1 MRSEVSFGFEVLRD
15 IFHCYLVANPFTFPA
30 DGFNRVFRIEKLSAF
45 TPEEIKV
52 MLCGDQSPRW
62 TREDIIAYTEP
73 KLGFTKER
81 YAFDC
86 N

>member
-1 MRSEVSFGFEVLRD
+1 MYDKFNSNCSLT
-15 IFHCYLVANPFTFPA
+15 LPSLL
-30 DGFNRVFRIEKLSAF
+30 DGFNRVFPIEKLSAF
-45 TPEEIKV
+45 TPEEIKL

-81 YAFDC
+81 YALI
-86 N
+86 